1 MPHDDQDA
9 RQLDNSSGICV
20 IFNEPE
26 KDEQLSPEW
35 NLLVRSMWRF
45 KPKGRRVMHSLL
57 GFLLL
62 TGMPLYAGN
71 AAQEKLEAKF
81 LNRAVFIRGFYSN
94 DDLTFDAQGKA
105 LRSPTSGPW
114 SLALFEVQKLKI
126 DKNRIRF
133 EGFRAAS
140 VFDPET
146 RKFKS
151 VPLKKLERIRL
162 TIAADTTSVSP
173 DSLDDLANHVLTSR
187 LTAEDVPEY
196 WRDFFDG
203 KTQHFRPG
211 GEQFGVIPGERFEGD
226 PVYRSGIGLGFTPP
240 KLKSKSEP
248 DYSEQ
253 ARSSRIQGTTV
264 IKLILDKSGVPHNLQ
279 VTRAIGF
286 GLDDRAIEAAREW
299 RFEPAMLK
307 GTPVPVEIWVEVEF
321 RLF

>member
-45 KPKGRRVMHSLL
+45 KPKGRRVIHSLL
-57 GFLLL
+57 GFLILA
-62 TGMPLYAGN
+62 GMPLYAGN

-162 TIAADTTSVSP
+162 TIAADTTSLCRPTRSMTWQITCSP
-173 DSLDDLANHVLTSR
+173 AGSQPKMCRSTGVTSSMAR
-187 LTAEDVPEY
+187 PNTFAPAEN
-196 WRDFFDG
+196 
-203 KTQHFRPG
+203 
-211 GEQFGVIPGERFEGD
+211 
-226 PVYRSGIGLGFTPP
+226 S
-240 KLKSKSEP
+240 SE
-248 DYSEQ
+248 
-253 ARSSRIQGTTV
+253 SSRVNGSKAIQCTA
-264 IKLILDKSGVPHNLQ
+264 Q
-279 VTRAIGF
+279 V
-286 GLDDRAIEAAREW
+286 
-299 RFEPAMLK
+299 
-307 GTPVPVEIWVEVEF
+307 
-321 RLF
+321 